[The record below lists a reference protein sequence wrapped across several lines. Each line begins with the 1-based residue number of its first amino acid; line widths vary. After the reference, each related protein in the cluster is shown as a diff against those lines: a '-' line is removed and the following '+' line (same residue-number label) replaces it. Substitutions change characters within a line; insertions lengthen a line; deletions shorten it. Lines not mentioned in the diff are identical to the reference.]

1 MENVL
6 ANINI
11 SGIACDSR
19 KVKKGDVFV
28 AIPGFKSDGS
38 RFVSQAI
45 ENGASVIVTESTE
58 APVPAGIEK
67 IVVASARKA
76 LAELA
81 CRFYDHPSNKLRII
95 GITGTNG
102 KTTTAYLIQS
112 ILKEAGYK
120 TKLLGTI
127 DTPTGLT
134 TPEAIDLQKWLA
146 QCVKDGVTHVV
157 MEVSSHALELDR
169 VWGVDFDVAIFTNLT
184 HDHLDFHKDMESYF
198 RAKKMLF
205 EGLGKG
211 KKKGAVAIVNVDDAY
226 GKRLIEVVNT
236 EVVTYGLVEAK
247 YELHDTKS
255 SSLPGKYNQYNI
267 LAAYECG
274 LVFDIPPRLIKKAI
288 ENIKPIPGRFEMIEC
303 GQPFKVIVDFAHT
316 PDALEKLLSTVA
328 EGFKPSSTGRII
340 LVFGCPG
347 ERDKGKRPIMGK
359 IAEKYSDYL
368 IITTDDPHNEPP
380 EKIISDITT
389 GMSRKKPFET
399 IVDRREAIK
408 QALQVASKDDIII
421 LAGRGHEQW
430 QDVAGE
436 KVEIDDRA
444 IVKKLLNEH
453 I

>member
-157 MEVSSHALELDR
+157 MEVSSHALELGR
-169 VWGVDFDVAIFTNLT
+169 VWGVDFDIAIFTNLT

-198 RAKKMLF
+198 RASKW
-205 EGLGKG
+205 
-211 KKKGAVAIVNVDDAY
+211 Y
-226 GKRLIEVVNT
+226 GV
-236 EVVTYGLVEAK
+236 
-247 YELHDTKS
+247 
-255 SSLPGKYNQYNI
+255 
-267 LAAYECG
+267 
-274 LVFDIPPRLIKKAI
+274 
-288 ENIKPIPGRFEMIEC
+288 
-303 GQPFKVIVDFAHT
+303 
-316 PDALEKLLSTVA
+316 
-328 EGFKPSSTGRII
+328 
-340 LVFGCPG
+340 
-347 ERDKGKRPIMGK
+347 
-359 IAEKYSDYL
+359 
-368 IITTDDPHNEPP
+368 
-380 EKIISDITT
+380 
-389 GMSRKKPFET
+389 
-399 IVDRREAIK
+399 
-408 QALQVASKDDIII
+408 
-421 LAGRGHEQW
+421 
-430 QDVAGE
+430 
-436 KVEIDDRA
+436 
-444 IVKKLLNEH
+444 
-453 I
+453 